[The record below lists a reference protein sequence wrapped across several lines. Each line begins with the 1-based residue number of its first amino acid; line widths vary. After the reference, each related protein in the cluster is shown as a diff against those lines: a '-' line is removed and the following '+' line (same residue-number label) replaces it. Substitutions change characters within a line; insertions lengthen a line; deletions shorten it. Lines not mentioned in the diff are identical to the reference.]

1 MPDVLLA
8 TGAEHPELW
17 EDELLLVEAL
27 AERGLSVRPGVW
39 SDPAVDWA
47 AARLVVIRS
56 AFDYIRDRDAF
67 CAWADRVEA
76 TTPLHNAARV
86 LRWNSHKSYLRELE
100 AAGVPI
106 VPTAWIDAG
115 SRADLAGLLAERS
128 WRDAVVKPAV
138 DNGARGALR
147 VHAADPEE
155 GQSHLDLLLAER
167 DVMIQPFVAA
177 TETSGERAMIH
188 IDGRFSHAIRKDQ
201 MLAGRAFSLDR
212 TPPIHPEPA
221 ELALAEQVLSLIPE
235 SPLLY
240 ARVDAVMDED
250 VARLMELEMIEPVL
264 FFSKAPGS
272 AERMADAIAERL

>member
-17 EDELLLVEAL
+17 EDEFPLVEAL
-27 AERGLSVRPGVW
+27 AERGLRAEPAVW
-39 SDPAVDWA
+39 SDPSVDWSVP
-47 AARLVVIRS
+47 RIVVIRS
-56 AFDYIRDRDAF
+56 AFDYIRHRRSFND
-67 CAWADRVEA
+67 WTGRVEA
-76 TTPLHNAARV
+76 TTPLHNPARV

-106 VPTAWIDAG
+106 VPTVWIDAG
-115 SRADLAGLLAERS
+115 SHSDLAETLAERS
-128 WRDAVVKPAV
+128 WHDAVVKPAV

-147 VHAADPEE
+147 VRADDLER
-155 GQSHLDLLLAER
+155 GQSHLERLLAER

-177 TETSGERAMIH
+177 TETAGERAMIH

-201 MLAGRAFSLDR
+201 MLAGRTFSFDR
-212 TPPIHPEPA
+212 TPAIDPEPD
-221 ELALAEQVLSLIPE
+221 ELALAQQVLSLIPE

-240 ARVDAVMDED
+240 ARVDAVMDD
-250 VARLMELEMIEPVL
+250 GVARLMELEVIEPVL

-272 AERMADAIAERL
+272 ADRMADAIAERL

>member
-8 TGAEHPELW
+8 TGAEHPDLW
-17 EDELLLVEAL
+17 EDEYPLVDAL
-27 AERGLSVRPGVW
+27 RDRGLSAGPGVW
-39 SDPAVDWA
+39 RDPAVDWA
-47 AARLVVIRS
+47 AAGIVVIRS
-56 AFDYIRDRDAF
+56 AFDYVRDRDAF

-76 TTPLHNAARV
+76 TTPLHNPARV

-115 SRADLAGLLAERS
+115 SRADLARVLEERS

-138 DNGARGALR
+138 DNGARGAMR
-147 VHAADPEE
+147 VGAADPKP
-155 GQSHLDLLLAER
+155 GQAHVEALLETR

-177 TETSGERAMIH
+177 TEISGERAIIH
-188 IDGRFSHAIRKDQ
+188 FDGRFSHAIRKDQ
-201 MLAGRAFSLDR
+201 MLAGRTFSLDR
-212 TPPIHPEPA
+212 TPPIDPGPD

-240 ARVDAVMDED
+240 ARVDAVMDGG
-250 VARLMELEMIEPVL
+250 VARLMELEVIEPVL
-264 FFSKAPGS
+264 FFSKVPGS
-272 AERMADAIAERL
+272 ADRMAAAIAERL